1 MKKLQ
6 DPGLSVPRIYS
17 RFVTFKYINSHSAFA
32 IQSIFYLFSDHTT
45 SPFPFTRHWLLFS
58 LLHLLR
64 SHSSRTVYPSV
75 LDLMECYRLLVPQ
88 FYGVANDRGSHLQ
101 LKLRASVGTE
111 LLELRRLP

>member
-45 SPFPFTRHWLLFS
+45 SPFPFTRHWLLFFLTSFATITFVAYCIPFYVYALLSSTLWNVIACSS
-58 LLHLLR
+58 LD
-64 SHSSRTVYPSV
+64 SMV
-75 LDLMECYRLLVPQ
+75 L
-88 FYGVANDRGSHLQ
+88 
-101 LKLRASVGTE
+101 
-111 LLELRRLP
+111 